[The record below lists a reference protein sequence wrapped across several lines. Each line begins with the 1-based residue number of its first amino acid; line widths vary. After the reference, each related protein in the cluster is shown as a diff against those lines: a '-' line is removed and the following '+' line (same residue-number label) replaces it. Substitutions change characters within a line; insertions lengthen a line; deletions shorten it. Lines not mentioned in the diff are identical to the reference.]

1 MYQVSAQGADEHM
14 INVHYYYYDA
24 ADEGRQSLKTKFMC
38 KLSLTNLGHLT
49 MIKLSHKQMYISKL
63 FSYKINTQG
72 S

>member
-1 MYQVSAQGADEHM
+1 MYHVSAQGADEHM
-14 INVHYYYYDA
+14 INVHYYYDA